1 MGVLHDYYR
10 APDRSTAA
18 TTLEIPPVRVLKRP
32 DEPVFDAVD
41 GKGIDPIVMLTTFW
55 SLLTSVPYDELP
67 QADFADVAVGGEDGP
82 WITELPAQL
91 RDALADADD
100 GRLRDT
106 AQQWVL
112 TEEFGLPTAADDVLP
127 FLRSSSPWR
136 AGPATVGSCCT
147 AGVACSTPLRRCR
160 LGWQGVWD
168 PLLGWS
174 LVSCC
179 EQDPLAQQVEA
190 GTPVHL
196 PLEHLDPVHGA
207 LHRARAVRQRQAVD
221 HGGMVALQ
229 PGRKRT

>member
-1 MGVLHDYYR
+1 MEAESATKWLEPTGASMGVLHDYYR

-127 FLRSSSPWR
+127 FLRELI
-136 AGPATVGSCCT
+136 A
-147 AGVACSTPLRRCR
+147 
-160 LGWQGVWD
+160 
-168 PLLGWS
+168 
-174 LVSCC
+174 
-179 EQDPLAQQVEA
+179 LAR
-190 GTPVHL
+190 
-196 PLEHLDPVHGA
+196 
-207 LHRARAVRQRQAVD
+207 RARD
-221 HGGMVALQ
+221 GGELLYCWSCL
-229 PGRKRT
+229 